1 MLETLVNQADNVEI
15 AVMCEL
21 YAFQATIQVL
31 FISYPTPPQTT
42 SITSNIP
49 VYPDV

>member
-15 AVMCEL
+15 AVRCEL
-21 YAFQATIQVL
+21 YAFQATMQVL

-42 SITSNIP
+42 SHQ
-49 VYPDV
+49 